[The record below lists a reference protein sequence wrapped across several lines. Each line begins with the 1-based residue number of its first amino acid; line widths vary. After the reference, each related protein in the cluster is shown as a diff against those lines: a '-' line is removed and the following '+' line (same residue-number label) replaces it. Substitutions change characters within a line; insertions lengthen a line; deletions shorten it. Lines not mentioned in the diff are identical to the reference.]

1 MKERL
6 TDSRTYAALP
16 IAPVIIGRETFLPAD
31 TVSPL
36 QRDPSRVKR
45 PRCSWS
51 EALRLVR
58 AFELHLEATA
68 MKLKDTLKRLS
79 NRLLHPALRDSEII
93 KTLSGLPGVR
103 PFLYEFKLG
112 PLFLISA
119 WLFLFHAN
127 YSGAAEDWI
136 LYFFGGFTVVG
147 VLSLHKS
154 VMRFLYRIAQ
164 FDKPVEGQDRT
175 IMITAETVTL
185 LGFLMAAMIFL
196 NEFQSTGFGM

>member
-1 MKERL
+1 
-6 TDSRTYAALP
+6 
-16 IAPVIIGRETFLPAD
+16 
-31 TVSPL
+31 
-36 QRDPSRVKR
+36 
-45 PRCSWS
+45 
-51 EALRLVR
+51 
-58 AFELHLEATA
+58 
-68 MKLKDTLKRLS
+68 MKLKEALKRLF
-79 NRLLHPALRDSEII
+79 NRLLHPTLRESEII

-119 WLFLFHAN
+119 WLILFHAN
-127 YSGAAEDWI
+127 YTGAAEDWI
-136 LYFFGGFTVVG
+136 LYFFGGLTVVG
-147 VLSLHKS
+147 VLSVHKA

>member
-1 MKERL
+1 MK
-6 TDSRTYAALP
+6 
-16 IAPVIIGRETFLPAD
+16 
-31 TVSPL
+31 L
-36 QRDPSRVKR
+36 QVTVKR
-45 PRCSWS
+45 
-51 EALRLVR
+51 VI
-58 AFELHLEATA
+58 
-68 MKLKDTLKRLS
+68 
-79 NRLLHPALRDSEII
+79 NRLLNPALREREII

-119 WLFLFHAN
+119 WLLLFHAN
-127 YSGAAEDWI
+127 YTGASEDWL
-136 LYFFGGFTVVG
+136 LYFFGGFTVIG
-147 VLSLHKS
+147 VLSVHKT

>member
-1 MKERL
+1 MKFQ
-6 TDSRTYAALP
+6 
-16 IAPVIIGRETFLPAD
+16 V
-31 TVSPL
+31 
-36 QRDPSRVKR
+36 
-45 PRCSWS
+45 
-51 EALRLVR
+51 
-58 AFELHLEATA
+58 
-68 MKLKDTLKRLS
+68 TLKRFINRLS
-79 NRLLHPALRDSEII
+79 NPSLRESEII

-127 YSGAAEDWI
+127 YTGAAEDWI
-136 LYFFGGFTVVG
+136 LYFFGGLTVVG
-147 VLSLHKS
+147 VLTVHKT

-164 FDKPVEGQDRT
+164 FDKPFEGQDRT

-185 LGFLMAAMIFL
+185 LGFLMAAMLFL

>member
-1 MKERL
+1 MKNKE
-6 TDSRTYAALP
+6 
-16 IAPVIIGRETFLPAD
+16 
-31 TVSPL
+31 
-36 QRDPSRVKR
+36 
-45 PRCSWS
+45 
-51 EALRLVR
+51 
-58 AFELHLEATA
+58 
-68 MKLKDTLKRLS
+68 TLKRLF
-79 NRLLHPALRDSEII
+79 NRLMHPALREKEII

-127 YSGAAEDWI
+127 YTGAAEEWL
-136 LYFFGGFTVVG
+136 LYFFGGCAVVG
-147 VLSLHKS
+147 VLSVHKA

-185 LGFLMAAMIFL
+185 LGFLMAAMLFL

>member
-1 MKERL
+1 
-6 TDSRTYAALP
+6 
-16 IAPVIIGRETFLPAD
+16 
-31 TVSPL
+31 
-36 QRDPSRVKR
+36 
-45 PRCSWS
+45 
-51 EALRLVR
+51 
-58 AFELHLEATA
+58 
-68 MKLKDTLKRLS
+68 MKLKVTLKRLS

-112 PLFLISA
+112 PLFLIAA
-119 WLFLFHAN
+119 WLFLFRAN
-127 YSGAAEDWI
+127 YTGAAEEWL
-136 LYFFGGFTVVG
+136 LYFFGGFAVIG
-147 VLSLHKS
+147 VLSVHKT

-164 FDKPVEGQDRT
+164 FEKPVEGQDRT